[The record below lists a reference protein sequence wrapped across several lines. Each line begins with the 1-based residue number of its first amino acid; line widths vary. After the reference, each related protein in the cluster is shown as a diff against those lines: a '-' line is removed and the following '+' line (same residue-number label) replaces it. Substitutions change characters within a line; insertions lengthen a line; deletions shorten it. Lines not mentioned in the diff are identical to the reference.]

1 MKRPQ
6 AGRGLFCT
14 RDSGGKHET
23 TPAEYVRWAC
33 RMAHELHLSFDGTPE
48 AINAM
53 IGAGESHRGDLFL
66 DFDVAGDILSRPGLN
81 RLLAEVKIDPTV
93 SHVMIPRRDRLA
105 RPEDPLDAMVLEAS
119 IRRAGVTVVF
129 MDRTLPPLTQGG
141 GHKFEDLIMGLIDYE
156 RAEKEVSDLGKK
168 MVLSQIALARAGCSI
183 GGRPPYGF
191 RRWLVKTDGMTVRQL
206 EDGERVRQHGHHVIW
221 LPVPDDHPEM
231 IVIRRILE
239 MLVTVPASRVA
250 ARLTAEGIPSP
261 DAGRRRTDNK
271 ILHQVSGVWHQ
282 STTINIAR
290 NRLLVA
296 VCSSGRRS
304 MGKKFR
310 YTPDGPRELKAD
322 DFRPDGMPK
331 VIQNPEASI
340 MIAPGRFEPVI
351 PVDQHQEL
359 QAILDQRASTQRGKP
374 RSRDPSMNPLGG
386 RAFDMNCG
394 WPLYRTPYDGSYR
407 YSCGFYMQSHGAEC
421 SHNHVDGPTATRFI
435 QSCLKQRLLTPTAMA
450 KLEAKLRKLAEQ
462 EQVDPGINADFKAN
476 QAALEKIE
484 RDLSKASRN
493 LALAETEEDHRDI
506 AAVRR
511 ELRNEKSILEEK
523 IASSRPT
530 ARPISN
536 IETEIEGAL
545 SVVARLPD
553 MVADDSPLA
562 MIGDAFRIAD
572 VKLFIAFSP
581 MKLKQR
587 TVNKVSHGVVNFGA
601 AQAPIPLYRG
611 PTGRRALQS
620 NSAAMVAAGS
630 EGDVTL
636 PDRGADG
643 REGKSLGN
651 VNRGDRI

>member
-1 MKRPQ
+1 MKRPT

-33 RMAHELHLSFDGTPE
+33 GKAQELHLSFDGTPE

-53 IGAGESHRGDLFL
+53 ISAGESHRGDLFL
-66 DFDVAGDILSRPGLN
+66 DFDVAGEILSRPGLN
-81 RLLAEVKIDPTV
+81 RLLAEVKNDPTV

-129 MDRTLPPLTQGG
+129 MDRTLPPLTQSS

-168 MVLSQIALARAGCSI
+168 MVLSQIALARAGYSI

-191 RRWLVKTDGMTVRQL
+191 RRWLVKTDGATVRQL
-206 EDGERVRQHGHHVIW
+206 EEGERVRQHGHHVVW
-221 LPVPDDHPEM
+221 LPVPDEHPEM
-231 IVIRRILE
+231 IIIRRILD
-239 MLVTVPASRVA
+239 MLVKVPASRVA
-250 ARLTAEGIPSP
+250 ATLTAEGIPSP

-271 ILHQVSGVWHQ
+271 IPHQVSGVWHQ
-282 STTINIAR
+282 STIINIAR

-296 VCSSGRRS
+296 VCSAGRRS

-310 YTPDGPRELKAD
+310 YTPDGPRELETG
-322 DFRPDGMPK
+322 DFRPDGKPK
-331 VIQNPEASI
+331 VIQNPESSL
-340 MIAPGRFEPVI
+340 MIAAGRFEPII
-351 PVDQHQEL
+351 PVDQHQDL

-394 WPLYRTPYDGSYR
+394 WSLYRVPSNGSFK

-435 QSCLKQRLLTPTAMA
+435 QACMMQRLHTPTAMA
-450 KLEAKLRKLAEQ
+450 KLEAKLRQLAEQ
-462 EQVDPGINADFKAN
+462 ERVEPGSNADAKTS
-476 QAALEKIE
+476 QAALERVEK
-484 RDLSKASRN
+484 DLSKASRN
-493 LALAETEEDHRDI
+493 LALAETEEDYRAI
-506 AAVRR
+506 AAVCR
-511 ELRNEKSILEEK
+511 ELRKEKSILEEK
-523 IASSRPT
+523 IASLRPT
-530 ARPISN
+530 ARPTSN
-536 IETEIEGAL
+536 IETEVEAAL

-553 MVADDSPLA
+553 MVADASQLA
-562 MIGDAFRIAD
+562 MIGDAFTIAD

-581 MKLKQR
+581 TQLKKR

-601 AQAPIPLYRG
+601 VPPPIPLYRG
-611 PTGRRALQS
+611 PTGRRARQLS
-620 NSAAMVAAGS
+620 SAATVAAGL

-636 PDRGADG
+636 PGRGDDG